1 MLRVGRWRQAQKQ
14 LQSNVTHPG
23 TEMRTAHGKPCT
35 RGGVQWGLGHVLDK
49 QKGVGC
55 LFLAVSE
62 KKLLTKGRK

>member
-1 MLRVGRWRQAQKQ
+1 MCGEGGDRCRNSCSL
-14 LQSNVTHPG
+14 
-23 TEMRTAHGKPCT
+23 MRHIILPRANLAPD
-35 RGGVQWGLGHVLDK
+35 GGVQRGLSHVLDK